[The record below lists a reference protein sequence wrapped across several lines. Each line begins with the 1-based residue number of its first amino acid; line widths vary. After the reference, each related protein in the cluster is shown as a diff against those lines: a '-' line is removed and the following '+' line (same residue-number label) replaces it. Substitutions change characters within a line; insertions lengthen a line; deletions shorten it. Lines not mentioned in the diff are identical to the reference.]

1 MTIEYLPAGRLTK
14 ATRLLTNGAPVSI
27 QTDYDSQA
35 ERGAERGQSP
45 DFGIDVGDCAR

>member
-35 ERGAERGQSP
+35 ERGQSP